1 MTDPLYTNPFVG
13 DPYSYGQSGPE
24 WNWGFG
30 VPGAPAIPPSQPGTT
45 PPPGTT
51 TPGTDSSGSSG
62 GFGGSGGP
70 GSGDHT
76 TGNVAHGGN
85 PGNLGD
91 IGGGIGTHALGSSPG
106 PLIGSPDN
114 TGPGQINI
122 GKWGRIALGI
132 AGLAPGPFGMAA
144 SLANAGMRAYN
155 MHEFNNQTNAVGV
168 PGLTLGQE
176 LGGVFGLN
184 PYGGGTW
191 GAHGVIGMAGA
202 GVDHPGTGLGVAPG
216 EALGGYNGQGRPS
229 AIGPI
234 SGPFGAHDSISPGDR
249 SGVAGH
255 QAGSGDIGH
264 GSPGTSSGGNSA
276 GKGGH
281 DIGGGGG
288 GMGAGN
294 GMGGAGPHGNELA
307 LGGIVF

>member
-1 MTDPLYTNPFVG
+1 MAVYTNPFVG

-30 VPGAPAIPPSQPGTT
+30 VPGAPAVTPTQPGTT

-51 TPGTDSSGSSG
+51 TPGTPGSGSG
-62 GFGGSGGP
+62 GGPGGNSGGP

-76 TGNVAHGGN
+76 TGDVAHGGN
-85 PGNLGD
+85 PGD

-132 AGLAPGPFGMAA
+132 AGLAPGPLGAVA

-168 PGLTLGQE
+168 PGLGFGQE
-176 LGGVFGLN
+176 LGGMLGLN

-191 GAHGVIGMAGA
+191 GAHGVIGMAGV
-202 GVDHPGTGLGVAPG
+202 GVDHPGTGLGVTPG

-234 SGPFGAHDSISPGDR
+234 SGPFGAHGSLSAGDQ
-249 SGVAGH
+249 SGVSGH
-255 QAGSGDIGH
+255 QVGDGNTGH
-264 GSPGTSSGGNSA
+264 GTPGNSSGGNAS

-281 DIGGGGG
+281 DVGGGVG
-288 GMGAGN
+288 GN
-294 GMGGAGPHGNELA
+294 GPRGGQGGQGANAGFA
-307 LGGIVF
+307 LGGIIF